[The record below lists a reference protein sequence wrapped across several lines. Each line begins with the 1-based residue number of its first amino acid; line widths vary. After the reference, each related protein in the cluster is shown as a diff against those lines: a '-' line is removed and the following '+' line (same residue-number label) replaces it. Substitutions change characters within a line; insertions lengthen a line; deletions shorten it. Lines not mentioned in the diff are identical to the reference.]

1 MAALTLALGI
11 LASSSGCCLFRGAEY
26 YTPRMP
32 VIPKP
37 DRPQLQNIAGTE
49 MQKMSPDAQKAV
61 AGNINALMDYS
72 RKLEVGIDGYNKFAA
87 EKNEQFGP
95 VEGATK

>member
-1 MAALTLALGI
+1 MALWMLALGI

-26 YTPRMP
+26 YNPRMP

-37 DRPQLQNIAGTE
+37 DRPQLQNVAGTE

-72 RKLEVGIDGYNKFAA
+72 RKLEAGVNGYNEFAA
-87 EKNEQFGP
+87 EKNKAFDAKG
-95 VEGATK
+95 K